1 MGVMEII
8 SLPWT
13 GFLRVVFLANHMAST
28 DNLTRTTK
36 TQNTHKPKQ
45 TLHKKWPR
53 VNSWKHSKTYAKTEH
68 RQSPVQSPST
78 TSGPEMEWVYSVNP
92 WARTG
97 PRGFGEM
104 RYSRQARYRFLTRRN
119 HSQNLNPGL
128 LGLSPAS
135 WPLSHGSS
143 SLAWLISRIFLS
155 CIYYARKKKKNS
167 YPMYLSLP
175 ADHVPQLLQTMFSY
189 AIRI

>member
-1 MGVMEII
+1 MNGLPQS
-8 SLPWT
+8 SLSSQSYGKYWQ
-13 GFLRVVFLANHMAST
+13 LN
-28 DNLTRTTK
+28 
-36 TQNTHKPKQ
+36 QNNQ
-45 TLHKKWPR
+45 D
-53 VNSWKHSKTYAKTEH
+53 TEH
-68 RQSPVQSPST
+68 TQTQTNVTQKVAPSKQLKTLKNLRQDRAQTEPGSVAFYDIRPGNGVGLFYQPLSPY
-78 TSGPEMEWVYSVNP
+78 G
-92 WARTG
+92 A
-97 PRGFGEM
+97 RGFGEM